1 MQDCGIF
8 QLETTHTPQGDG
20 NIFPMVC
27 GLYRYGNNPHPARG
41 RKPPRPSRSHASERN
56 NPHPARGRKRYGGNG
71 MISPSE
77 TTHTPQ
83 GDGNSPIPP
92 RRIDLWRNNPHPA
105 RGRKRTALPP
115 APRRYETTHT
125 PQGDGNVLSHQI
137 RVDKMKQPTPRK
149 GTETFCIFVIGI
161 ADSRNNPHPA
171 RGRKPAPSYSFRL
184 STGNSPHPARGRKRS
199 IIIQYI
205 KRHGNNPH
213 PARGRKPCG
222 PVM

>member
-1 MQDCGIF
+1 
-8 QLETTHTPQGDG
+8 
-20 NIFPMVC
+20 MVFLALT
-27 GLYRYGNNPHPARG
+27 GRNNPHPARG